1 MQDLTARERVIEE
14 QQIWLTLLFSQASLA
29 VKALRQS
36 GIPCLMLK
44 GGAGLLAGW
53 LKAENR
59 PIIDIDVLIS
69 PARLEEAARILT
81 AKGWSP
87 AFRPYLPCDAR
98 RHSHAVSSPEGGLL
112 VDIHWFSLRHAR
124 WPGVDDVLW
133 QGAWRA
139 ELRGGD
145 VLIPSP
151 EDFLIHTVAHG
162 RRAGS
167 PGSLWKK
174 DVRALL
180 EHPNV
185 CIDWDRLERTVQ
197 NYRVAP
203 MVAAGLE
210 EVGAEA
216 PSSVSD
222 EICERLRRLPVRR
235 SDRFFLELIRRFPEE
250 IGFGHAV
257 IVGLDFFRT
266 RPCRVYELPW
276 TFVSYLKDR
285 WELSSPRQV
294 PGRFMEVIRWGLQVE
309 LGRLSNRLRQ
319 TFGFVERNKPRRH
332 HRPRSKRQQMGKPQI
347 DTD

>member
-1 MQDLTARERVIEE
+1 MTARERVIEE
-14 QQIWLTLLFSQASLA
+14 QQIWLRLLFSQASLA
-29 VKALRQS
+29 VKALREA

-53 LKAENR
+53 LKAEDR
-59 PIIDIDVLIS
+59 PVTDIDVLIS
-69 PARLEEAARILT
+69 PERLEEAARILT

-87 AFRPYLPCDAR
+87 AFQPYLPCDAR
-98 RHSHAVSSPEGGLL
+98 RHSRPMSSPQGGLL

-124 WPGVDDVLW
+124 WQGVDDVLW

-139 ELRGGD
+139 ELCDGD

-151 EDFLIHTVAHG
+151 EDFLVHTIAHG

-185 CIDWDRLERTVQ
+185 CMDWDRVERTVQ

-216 PSSVSD
+216 PNCVSE
-222 EICERLRRLPVRR
+222 EICERLRRLPIRR
-235 SDRFFLELIRRFPEE
+235 SDRFFLQLIRRFPEE

-266 RPCRVYELPW
+266 RPCRFSELPW
-276 TFVSYLKDR
+276 AFVNYLKDR
-285 WELSSPRQV
+285 WELTSPRQV
-294 PGRFMEVIRWGLQVE
+294 PGRFVEVILWGLQVE
-309 LGRLSNRLRQ
+309 LGRLSNRLGQ
-319 TFGFVERNKPRRH
+319 SLGSVERNKRRSH
-332 HRPRSKRQQMGKPQI
+332 G
-347 DTD
+347 